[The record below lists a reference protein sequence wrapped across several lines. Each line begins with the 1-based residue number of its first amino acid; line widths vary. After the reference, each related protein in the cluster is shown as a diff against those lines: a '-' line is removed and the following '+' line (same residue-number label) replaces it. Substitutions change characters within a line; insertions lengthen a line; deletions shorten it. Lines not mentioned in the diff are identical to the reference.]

1 MRSVSMH
8 GTTKVLFL
16 ESLGDYTDSALI
28 AAIQCYNKALKID
41 EKVVKAWNSKGVT
54 LEKIGK
60 YEEAEECYERAKKL
74 S

>member
-1 MRSVSMH
+1 MVQQRSYFLKVW
-8 GTTKVLFL
+8 GTILIL
-16 ESLGDYTDSALI
+16 LLSLP
-28 AAIQCYNKALKID
+28 IQCYNKALKID